1 MSPEAH
7 RDRLL
12 AILKRE
18 SWVPGRV
25 KLASG
30 RTSDFYID
38 VRKSAFLP
46 EAAFLMGEVL
56 FPPVRALDVHA
67 VGGMAV
73 GAIPLVDAVVHASHH
88 AGAPIPGFFVRK
100 ETKGHGLEKRIEGRF
115 ESGWRVAIL
124 EDVVTSGESALGA
137 ADAVEAASGIVAGV
151 IALVD
156 RLEGGAAAI
165 RARGYSFESIYTR
178 KDF

>member
-1 MSPEAH
+1 MDSPH
-7 RDRLL
+7 DRLL

-18 SWVPGRV
+18 SYVPGRV
-25 KLASG
+25 RLASG
-30 RTSDFYID
+30 RESDFYID

-46 EAAFLMGEVL
+46 DAAPLIGESL
-56 FPPVRALDVHA
+56 LVRVEPLAVDA

-73 GAIPLVDAVVHASHH
+73 GALPLVDAVVHASAR
-88 AGAPIPGFFVRK
+88 AGRGSPGFFVRK
-100 ETKGHGLEKRIEGRF
+100 ETKGHGLGKKIEGRF

-124 EDVVTSGESALGA
+124 EDVVTSGESALLA
-137 ADAVEAASGIVAGV
+137 ADAVNEAGGLVAGV

-156 RLEGGAAAI
+156 RLEGGADAI
-165 RARGYSFESIYTR
+165 RERGYRFDAVYTR